1 MLVQTKEIEMKPE
14 DVERIFQ
21 SEDYKAAAEKGLFVS
36 FLSCYSST
44 IPLILPLSVFQMTAK
59 KPIPC
64 PKYFLL
70 VFTCDLLKAREK
82 SRARDA
88 PGFGFACHS
97 LKNWDKMYQP
107 ITERRIC
114 NRVISFNSDLK
125 TLSHYLKITQPYRFF
140 PRLA

>member
-59 KPIPC
+59 KPIP
-64 PKYFLL
+64 KYSLL

-88 PGFGFACHS
+88 PGFGFACH
-97 LKNWDKMYQP
+97 
-107 ITERRIC
+107 C
-114 NRVISFNSDLK
+114 
-125 TLSHYLKITQPYRFF
+125 
-140 PRLA
+140 